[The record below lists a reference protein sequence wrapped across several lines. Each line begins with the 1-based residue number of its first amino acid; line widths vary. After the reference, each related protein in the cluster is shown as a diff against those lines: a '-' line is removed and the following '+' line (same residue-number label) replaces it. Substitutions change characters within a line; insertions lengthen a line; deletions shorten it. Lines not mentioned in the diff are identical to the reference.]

1 MFTSIILGA
10 GKSTRMKANKSKLL
24 FNIAGKP
31 VINHIIS
38 SLKTAKAKSN
48 LCVINNNSPE
58 LKKLLDEEK
67 VDYTYQSVLDGTAG
81 AVKSALK
88 KKHPFS
94 SKILI
99 LCGDVPF
106 ITSASIKK
114 LITKLKTADAVVGTI
129 ELDSPKGYGRIVRIN
144 NRFDCIVEDKETT
157 AEQRLIREVN
167 TGIIA
172 IHEKIL
178 RKYIGQI
185 KNNNQKKE
193 YYLTDIIKIL
203 TANNKKVSTFKFK
216 NELEVKGVNSK
227 VDLVNLE
234 RQYLREKA
242 EELLESGTLIR
253 DPSKTDIRGQLRVS
267 SNVEID
273 INCVFEDSVSIGEN
287 STIGHN
293 CYLNRCKIGRNV
305 FIKPN
310 TIIFGATIGD
320 NSTVGPFARIRP
332 GTTIKSYCNIG
343 NFVEIKNSLIKENT
357 KINHLSY
364 VGDATIGKNV
374 NIGAGA
380 ITCNYD
386 GVNKHKTIVKDN
398 SFIGSGSMLVAPVI
412 IGKGSFIAAGSTITK
427 DTSGSGHLTIARSKQ
442 MTIRNWKNR
451 TTQKVK
457 RK

>member
-1 MFTSIILGA
+1 MFTSVILGA

-31 VINHIIS
+31 VINHILS
-38 SLKTAKAKSN
+38 SLKAAKAKHN
-48 LCVINNNSPE
+48 ICVINNSSAE
-58 LKKLLDEEK
+58 LKKILQAEK
-67 VDYTYQSVLDGTAG
+67 ISFAYQKILDGTAG
-81 AVKSALK
+81 AVKAALK
-88 KKHPFS
+88 SKKNS
-94 SKILI
+94 NSKILI

-106 ITSASIKK
+106 ITSNSIKK
-114 LITKLKTADAVVGTI
+114 LVAKLKNHDAVVGTV
-129 ELDSPKGYGRIVRIN
+129 ELESPKGYGRIVRVN
-144 NRFDCIVEDKETT
+144 NKFSSIVEEKETT
-157 AEQRLIREVN
+157 PDERQIREVN

-172 IHEKIL
+172 IQENVL
-178 RKYIGQI
+178 RKYISLI

-203 TANNKKVSTFKFK
+203 IDHDKKVTTFKFS
-216 NELEVKGVNSK
+216 NELEVRGVNSK

-234 RQYLREKA
+234 QQYLRHKA
-242 EELLESGTLIR
+242 EQLLEKGTLIR
-253 DPSKTDIRGQLRVS
+253 DPSRTDIRGKLTVS
-267 SNVEID
+267 KNVEID
-273 INCVFEDSVSIGEN
+273 INCVFEDDVSIGEN
-287 STIGHN
+287 SSIGYN
-293 CYLNRCKIGRNV
+293 CLLNRCKIGKNV
-305 FIKPN
+305 NIKPN

-332 GTTIKSYCNIG
+332 GTVIKKSCNIG
-343 NFVEIKNSLIKENT
+343 NFVEIKNSTIGDGT

-364 VGDATIGKNV
+364 VGDTTLGKEV

-386 GVNKHKTIVKDN
+386 GVNKHKTVVRDN

-442 MTIRNWKNR
+442 MTIRNWTNR
-451 TTQKVK
+451 AN
-457 RK
+457 RKTKKK

>member
-114 LITKLKTADAVVGTI
+114 LITKLKTADVVVGTI

>member
-38 SLKTAKAKSN
+38 SLKAAKAKSN
-48 LCVINNNSPE
+48 LCVINNKSPE
-58 LKKLLDEEK
+58 LKKLLDDER
-67 VDYTYQSVLDGTAG
+67 VDYAYQSVLDGTAG

-129 ELDSPKGYGRIVRIN
+129 ELESPKGYGRIVRIN

-157 AEQRLIREVN
+157 PEQRLIREVN

-203 TANNKKVSTFKFK
+203 TANDKKVSTFKFK

>member
-38 SLKTAKAKSN
+38 SLKAAKAKSS
-48 LCVINNNSPE
+48 LCVINNKSPE
-58 LKKLLDEEK
+58 LKKLLDDERI
-67 VDYTYQSVLDGTAG
+67 DYTYQSVLDGTAG

-114 LITKLKTADAVVGTI
+114 LIAKLKTADAVVGTI
-129 ELDSPKGYGRIVRIN
+129 ELESPKGYGRIVRIN

-157 AEQRLIREVN
+157 ADQRLIREVN

-178 RKYIGQI
+178 RKYIDQI

-203 TANNKKVSTFKFK
+203 TANDKKVSTYKFK
-216 NELEVKGVNSK
+216 SELEVKGVNSK

-293 CYLNRCKIGRNV
+293 CFLNRCKIGKNV

-332 GTTIKSYCNIG
+332 GTTIKPHCNIG

-398 SFIGSGSMLVAPVI
+398 SFIGSGSMLIAPVV
-412 IGKGSFIAAGSTITK
+412 IGQGSFIAAGSTITK